1 MEPHATEK
9 LLMAKNTTNTKRKKK
24 KKKDGV
30 GPPNGKNIFFLPTA
44 QLVELYYLKYETK
57 GQAQT
62 GYQEYK

>member
-1 MEPHATEK
+1 
-9 LLMAKNTTNTKRKKK
+9 MAKNTTNTKRKKK

-30 GPPNGKNIFFLPTA
+30 GVVAVYLMGKTWFSFLPTA
-44 QLVELYYLKYETK
+44 QLVELYYLKYEIK